1 MSVLQDYSHDFPADV
16 KHRGDEYYQ
25 QGRVKILDGDNGF
38 VEGEIEGSRLYRAS
52 IDADREGIAYDCTCE
67 YFEENGPCKHLW
79 ALALEANRARR
90 LPLVRAMRP
99 TAQPVTVDTDEPV
112 IQNTDVDETE
122 PSSADEADDADFND
136 SDDESSMSSP
146 SNGGPSY
153 PPLSDLRRM
162 TPAELLNAM
171 RNGSA
176 RLGANAPRRPGGNGS
191 FGRPAEVRN
200 AEDLWMAQLNRLSE
214 EMRMSPISAPRPLN
228 WPAGRRVLFVIDAD
242 AAVEAGL
249 TIQLMQETAKRDGVA
264 ERPKPLRLTQSQISQ
279 LPDATD
285 RQLVQLLEGAGRD
298 HFGYYDAPLEMS
310 YEIDPSAYEDILR
323 AICATGRCRLS
334 PREGRSLAPLTWDE
348 GPPWEFSL
356 RIQPSPGGRYL
367 LLEGALHRPLPSHPA
382 ILDSDE
388 TVDDLDESELN
399 DSDDIGLATDDAA
412 STEPTDTPTPA
423 DTTTTKA
430 ASVDPEMQ
438 TLALSEPQLLLNG
451 AGLGFVIYDNR
462 VSRLQHYDAFPL
474 IAALRSG
481 EKISVPLDKQQEL
494 LKTLLKF
501 PRLPRLELPP
511 QLEVRQIAPEPRPRL
526 KISTATGK
534 AAAAAGRD
542 TLIARLTFD
551 YDGILIDSGEKKAAV
566 MVEDGQTLVRR
577 NAHREAEFLAEL
589 PALGFRDDF
598 NYWNSHRELRL
609 PLNKMPRAVGELT
622 RKGWTVEADGK
633 LYRSAGQVNV
643 SIASGIDWFELRGD
657 VSFDGMTASLPRL
670 LAALR
675 KGETVIKLDDGTYG
689 LLPEEWLK
697 KYAGI
702 AGMGETEGD
711 LIKFNSRQI
720 GFLDALLSA
729 MPDARFDETFR
740 RARDELMRFSGVT
753 AIDPPES
760 FLGTLRQYQSEG
772 LGWMKFLRKFGFGG
786 VLADDMGLGK
796 TVQVLALLEARR
808 MERHAAQSP
817 ETPPV
822 EAPAANESGA
832 ESTNG
837 SQAAAAPLAQ
847 LEVGDRKPALRG
859 PSLVVAP
866 RSLIFNW
873 RQEANRFAPN
883 LRVLDH
889 TAVDRARSADHFK
902 DYDLI
907 LTTYGTLRR
916 DMSYF
921 KDVRF
926 DYAILDEAQAIKNAS
941 SESAK
946 AARLVQADHRLALSG
961 TPVQN
966 HLGELWS
973 LFDYLN
979 PGMMGS
985 VGVFRD
991 LSADAANRDAT
1002 ARELLARAL
1011 RPFVLRRTKEQ
1022 VAKDLP
1028 EKLEQTIVCELEKDQ
1043 RKLYDELRDHYRA
1056 SLLDRVAREGM
1067 NKAKIMVL
1075 EALLRLRQAACHPG
1089 LIDKKRSKEASAKLE
1104 SLMAH
1109 ISEVVDEGHKVL
1121 IFSQF
1126 TSMLAIVKERLDEQK
1141 FVYEYLD
1148 GRTKDRQAH
1157 VDRFQSDP
1165 DCKLFLISLKAG
1177 GVGLNLT
1184 AADYVFLLD
1193 PWWNP
1198 AVEAQA
1204 IDRAHRIGQD
1214 KRVFA
1219 YRLIAKDTVEE
1230 KVVQLQQSKRELAD
1244 AIINADNSLIR
1255 GLSRDDLEM
1264 LLS

>member
-16 KHRGDEYYQ
+16 KHRGDEYYR
-25 QGRVKILDGDNGF
+25 QGRVKIIDGDSSF

-52 IDADREGIAYDCTCE
+52 IDGDHDGITYDCTCE
-67 YFEENGPCKHLW
+67 YFDENGPCKHLW
-79 ALALEANRARR
+79 ALALEANRAQR
-90 LPLVRAMRP
+90 LPLPPRP
-99 TAQPVTVDTDEPV
+99 VQAPVGDDE
-112 IQNTDVDETE
+112 E
-122 PSSADEADDADFND
+122 PEMPRVQDDSESADTLEDEDIDGDAPGLPPTRNQQF
-136 SDDESSMSSP
+136 
-146 SNGGPSY
+146 

-171 RNGSA
+171 RNGSQNNGVQNTGHQMIG
-176 RLGANAPRRPGGNGS
+176 RGNPQG
-191 FGRPAEVRN
+191 FVRTPDIRN
-200 AEDLWMAQLNRLSE
+200 AEDLWKAQLSRLSE
-214 EMRMSPISAPRPLN
+214 AMRMNPVSAPRPLS
-228 WPAGRRVLFVIDAD
+228 WPQGRRVLYVIDA
-242 AAVEAGL
+242 EATLDSGL
-249 TIQLMQETAKRDGVA
+249 TIQLMHETPKRDGVL

-279 LPDATD
+279 LPDPTD
-285 RQLVQLLEGAGRD
+285 RHLVQLLEGTGRSGY
-298 HFGYYDAPLEMS
+298 GYYDAPLEME

-323 AICATGRCRLS
+323 AVCATGRCRLA
-334 PREGRSLAPLTWDE
+334 PRDGRSLASLSWDE

-367 LLEGALHRPLPSHPA
+367 VLEGALHRQIPLHPD

-388 TVDDLDESELN
+388 SVDDEP
-399 DSDDIGLATDDAA
+399 DIGDDA
-412 STEPTDTPTPA
+412 PA
-423 DTTTTKA
+423 DEIATADAGSSA
-430 ASVDPEMQ
+430 AAVTDASEHVPMQ
-438 TLALSEPQLLLNG
+438 SLALAEPQLLLNG
-451 AGLGFVIYDNR
+451 AGLGYVFLNSRI
-462 VSRLQHYDAFPL
+462 SRLQHYDAFPL

-494 LKTLLKF
+494 MKTLLKF
-501 PRLPRLELPP
+501 PRLPKLELPP
-511 QLEVRQIAPEPRPRL
+511 ELDIRQISPEPRPRL
-526 KISTATGK
+526 KISSASGK
-534 AAAAAGRD
+534 AAVAGARD
-542 TLIARLTFD
+542 GLIAKLTFD
-551 YDGILIDSGEKKAAV
+551 YDGVMIDSGEKKAAI
-566 MVEDGQTLVRR
+566 MVEDGQTLIRR

-589 PALGFRDDF
+589 PALGFRDDY
-598 NYWNSHRELRL
+598 NYWNSTRELRL
-609 PLNKMPRAVGELT
+609 PLNKMPKAVGELT

-643 SIASGIDWFELRGD
+643 SVSSGIDWFELRGD

-675 KGETVIKLDDGTYG
+675 KGETVIKLDDGTFG

-711 LIKFNSRQI
+711 HIKFSSRQI
-720 GFLDALLSA
+720 GFLDAMLSA
-729 MPDARFDETFR
+729 LPDARFDETFSK
-740 RARDELMRFSGVT
+740 ARDELMRFSGVE
-753 AIDPPES
+753 AIEPPAT
-760 FLGTLRQYQSEG
+760 FIGTLRQYQSEG

-808 MERHAAQSP
+808 RERVATPDAQGNVP
-817 ETPPV
+817 
-822 EAPAANESGA
+822 
-832 ESTNG
+832 STLQG
-837 SQAAAAPLAQ
+837 TAS
-847 LEVGDRKPALRG
+847 G

-873 RQEANRFAPN
+873 RQEALKFSPN

-889 TAVDRARSADHFK
+889 TAVDRVRSADHFK
-902 DYDLI
+902 DYDLV

-921 KDVRF
+921 RDIRF

-991 LSADAANRDAT
+991 LSADAANRDVS

-1028 EKLEQTIVCELEKDQ
+1028 EKLEQTIYCELEKDQ
-1043 RKLYDELRDHYRA
+1043 RKLYDELRDHYRT
-1056 SLLDRVAREGM
+1056 SLLDRVAKEGM

-1089 LIDKKRSKEASAKLE
+1089 LIDKKRSKEPSAKLE
-1104 SLMAH
+1104 TLMERIA
-1109 ISEVVDEGHKVL
+1109 EVVDEGHKVL

-1126 TSMLAIVKERLDEQK
+1126 TSMLAIVKERLDDQK

-1255 GLSRDDLEM
+1255 GLSREDLEM

>member
-1 MSVLQDYSHDFPADV
+1 MSLLQDYSRDFPSDV
-16 KHRGDEYYQ
+16 RKRGDEYHR
-25 QGRVKILDGDNGF
+25 QGRVNILDSDDNF
-38 VEGEIEGSRLYRAS
+38 VEAEIEGSRIYRAS
-52 IDADREGIAYDCTCE
+52 IESNGGISYFCSCE
-67 YFEENGPCKHLW
+67 FFDEAGPCKHLW
-79 ALALEANRARR
+79 ALVLQAYQGGR
-90 LPLVRAMRP
+90 LPRGY
-99 TAQPVTVDTDEPV
+99 QPAGAISDSQVDEPADADDEAAGDE
-112 IQNTDVDETE
+112 DVDVLTMHGG
-122 PSSADEADDADFND
+122 A
-136 SDDESSMSSP
+136 SSP
-146 SNGGPSY
+146 AGP
-153 PPLSDLRRM
+153 PPLADLRRM
-162 TPAELLNAM
+162 SPAELLEAM
-171 RNGSA
+171 RYRQQQRAQPHSLA
-176 RLGANAPRRPGGNGS
+176 AATRPRDPEN
-191 FGRPAEVRN
+191 
-200 AEDLWMAQLNRLSE
+200 LWKSQLDALSE
-214 EMRMSPISAPRPLN
+214 AMRRLPVATPRPLN
-228 WPAGRRVLFVIDAD
+228 WPQGRRVLY
-242 AAVEAGL
+242 AVDVESSLDDGL
-249 TIQLMQETAKRDGVA
+249 TIQLLHETPKRDGA
-264 ERPKPLRLTQSQISQ
+264 YERPKELRLTQSQIGQ
-279 LPDATD
+279 LPDPTD
-285 RQLVQLLEGAGRD
+285 RHLIQLLEGTGRNSYG
-298 HFGYYDAPLEMS
+298 FYEAPLEMS

-323 AICATGRCRLS
+323 TICNTGRCRLLS
-334 PREGRSLAPLTWDE
+334 RDGKNLSSLTWDD

-367 LLEGALHRPLPSHPA
+367 VLEGALHRPMPGHPDVLA
-382 ILDSDE
+382 EQPATPASE
-388 TVDDLDESELN
+388 VDADLAQASE
-399 DSDDIGLATDDAA
+399 DDNAPAA
-412 STEPTDTPTPA
+412 DTEPAA
-423 DTTTTKA
+423 DTAPTDG
-430 ASVDPEMQ
+430 SVQSVP
-438 TLALSEPQLLLNG
+438 LSEPSLLLHGN
-451 AGLGFVIYDNR
+451 GLGYVFLHNR
-462 VSRLQHYDAFPL
+462 IFRLQHFDAFPL
-474 IAALRSG
+474 INALRAG
-481 EKISVPLDKQQEL
+481 DKISVPLDKQQEL
-494 LKTLLKF
+494 LKTLMKF
-501 PRLPRLELPP
+501 PRLPKLELPP
-511 QLEVRQIAPEPRPRL
+511 ELAIRQLSPEPRPRL

-534 AAAAAGRD
+534 SAGSRD
-542 TLIARLTFD
+542 LLMVRLSFD
-551 YDGILIDSGEKKAAV
+551 YGGVIVESNDVKAAI
-566 MVEDGQTLVRR
+566 MVDDGQTLLRR
-577 NAHREAEFLAEL
+577 DARREAAYLAEL
-589 PALGFRDDF
+589 PALGFRDEF
-598 NYWNSHRELRL
+598 NYWNSKHDLRL

-643 SIASGIDWFELRGD
+643 SISSGIDWFELRGD

-675 KGETVIKLDDGTYG
+675 KGETVIKLDDGTFG
-689 LLPEEWLK
+689 LLPEEWLR

-702 AGMGETEGD
+702 AGMGEAED
-711 LIKFNSRQI
+711 DHIKFNSRQI
-720 GFLDALLSA
+720 GFLDALLTS
-729 MPDARFDETFR
+729 MPEARFDETFS
-740 RARDELMRFSGVT
+740 RARDELMRFNGVE
-753 AIDPPES
+753 AIEPPS
-760 FLGTLRQYQSEG
+760 TFIGTLRQYQSEG
-772 LGWMKFLRKFGFGG
+772 LGWMKFLRRFGFGG

-808 MERHAAQSP
+808 RER
-817 ETPPV
+817 V
-822 EAPAANESGA
+822 
-832 ESTNG
+832 
-837 SQAAAAPLAQ
+837 AAAA
-847 LEVGDRKPALRG
+847 GNSGPAADGGKRAAA

-873 RQEANRFAPN
+873 KQEAAKFSPE

-889 TAVDRARSADHFK
+889 TSVDRARTADHFN
-902 DYDLI
+902 DYDLV

-921 KDVRF
+921 KDIRF

-1028 EKLEQTIVCELEKDQ
+1028 EKLEQTLYCELEKDQ

-1056 SLLDRVAREGM
+1056 SLLDRVAKEGM

-1089 LIDKKRSKEASAKLE
+1089 LIDKKRSGEASAKLE
-1104 SLMAH
+1104 TLMEH
-1109 ISEVVDEGHKVL
+1109 IEEVVDEGHKVL
-1121 IFSQF
+1121 VFSQF
-1126 TSMLAIVKERLDEQK
+1126 TSFLSIVKERLDK
-1141 FVYEYLD
+1141 HKVVYEYLD
-1148 GRTKDRQAH
+1148 GRTKDRQVH
-1157 VDRFQSDP
+1157 VDRFQNDP
-1165 DCKLFLISLKAG
+1165 ECKLFLISLKAG

-1184 AADYVFLLD
+1184 AAEYVFLLD

-1230 KVVQLQQSKRELAD
+1230 KVVQLQQNKKELAD

-1255 GLSRDDLEM
+1255 GLSREDLEM